1 MSNTK
6 IITQTR
12 EIKDNEILFRRGFN
26 FKDDHE
32 HTDKLLTWIEKHTD
46 IQFEWISAG
55 DLVGGSHDET
65 AGLRIIK
72 KSEDRPP
79 Y

>member
-12 EIKDNEILFRRGFN
+12 EVKDNEILFRWGFN
-26 FKDDHE
+26 FKDDHQ
-32 HTDKLLTWIEKHTD
+32 HTEKLLSWIEKHAD
-46 IQFEWISAG
+46 VRFEWINES
-55 DLVGGSHDET
+55 DLVGGSDDET